1 MKNNYKYSKDYNE
14 ILYINFIQTML
25 KEYPTYE
32 SKIENRVNEILED
45 LKLNSK
51 DYLKNQEKY
60 NEYIDKDNKLKVF
73 KARKSLF
80 DDILPKLEKNNQK
93 ACLFVK
99 MRYFERRNLKDIME
113 ALKLLNSTELFNLD
127 LYAMRYIGNK
137 IRNSKDFLKKV

>member
-1 MKNNYKYSKDYNE
+1 
-14 ILYINFIQTML
+14 ML

-93 ACLFVK
+93 AYLFVK